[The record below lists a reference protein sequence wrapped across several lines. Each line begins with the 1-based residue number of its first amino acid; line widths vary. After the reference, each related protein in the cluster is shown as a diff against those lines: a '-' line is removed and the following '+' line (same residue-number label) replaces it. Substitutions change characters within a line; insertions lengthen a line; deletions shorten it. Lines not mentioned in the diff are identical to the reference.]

1 MRRSRARLTLTN
13 STRRLRIRWYAVER
27 DFCFDLALVFHG
39 FFCAP
44 SRIRLTF
51 VFQIPA
57 ILLSCATHGI
67 LHPILVMDNCRVH
80 HNVWVK
86 ALLLSHGIAVEF
98 LAPYTPT
105 SNPIEEAFSKFKAWI
120 RRHAASMRDLGYSAR
135 ATIDAAFASITTS
148 DALGWV
154 IHAGY

>member
-1 MRRSRARLTLTN
+1 MLLF
-13 STRRLRIRWYAVER
+13 L
-27 DFCFDLALVFHG
+27 
-39 FFCAP
+39 
-44 SRIRLTF
+44 SRIRLTSL
-51 VFQIPA
+51 FQIPA

-67 LHPILVMDNCRVH
+67 WNPILVMDKCRVH

-86 ALLLSHGIAVEF
+86 ALLLSHGIAVEY

-120 RRHAASMRDLGYSAR
+120 RRHAASMQSLGYSAL
-135 ATIDAAFASITTS
+135 ATIDAAFASITAS
-148 DALGWV
+148 DAIEWV